1 MIGKLLSGL
10 FDLIINLVN
19 VLLTPIDLAI
29 AAALPDLSNALN
41 STASFFDYITTIVG
55 YAVDASGLTD
65 VSMALIVSYWVFVL
79 TGSLSINLFKSAI
92 KWYNALKP

>member
-10 FDLIINLVN
+10 FDLIIGLVN
-19 VLLTPIDLAI
+19 VLLAPIDLAI
-29 AAALPDLSNALN
+29 SSLLPDLSNALN
-41 STASFFDYITTIVG
+41 SIASFFDYLITIVG

-65 VSMALIVSYWVFVL
+65 VSMSLIVSYWVFVL
-79 TGSLSINLFKSAI
+79 SGSLSINLFKSAI

>member
-10 FDLIINLVN
+10 FDLIIGLVN
-19 VLLTPIDLAI
+19 VLLAPIDLAI
-29 AAALPDLSNALN
+29 YAALPDLSNALN
-41 STASFFDYITTIVG
+41 SIASFFDYITTIVG

>member
-41 STASFFDYITTIVG
+41 SIAGFFDYITSIVG

>member
-10 FDLIINLVN
+10 FDLIIGLVN
-19 VLLTPIDLAI
+19 VLLAPIDLAI
-29 AAALPDLSNALN
+29 SAALPDLSNALN
-41 STASFFDYITTIVG
+41 SIASFFDYITTIVG

>member
-10 FDLIINLVN
+10 FDLIIGLVN
-19 VLLTPIDLAI
+19 VLLAPIDSAI
-29 AAALPDLSNALN
+29 STALPDLSNALN
-41 STASFFDYITTIVG
+41 SIASFFDYITSIVG

>member
-29 AAALPDLSNALN
+29 TASLPDLSNALN
-41 STASFFDYITTIVG
+41 SIAGFFDYITSIVG

>member
-10 FDLIINLVN
+10 FDLIISLVN
-19 VLLTPIDLAI
+19 VLLAPIDLAI
-29 AAALPDLSNALN
+29 TSFLPDLSNALN
-41 STASFFDYITTIVG
+41 SIASFFDYITTIVG

-79 TGSLSINLFKSAI
+79 SGSLSINLFKSAI